1 MQFRSPTKT
10 GLAVLAAAGVLA
22 VLAANPASAA
32 DKIGVSM
39 PNIKGP
45 WFTPVL
51 YGISDEAKKLGY
63 DVVIQDAGG
72 YANVDK
78 QVSQFQNLVVQNVA
92 AILIDPAN
100 PASFNGAEKQAGAA
114 KIPVMG
120 ARGPVVA
127 RDVEASAAA
136 SSSHCNVGH

>member
-1 MQFRSPTKT
+1 MRSPGTLLI
-10 GLAVLAAAGVLA
+10 GVLALAAA
-22 VLAANPASAA
+22 NSASAA

-51 YGISDEAKKLGY
+51 YGISDEAKKFGY
-63 DVVIQDAGG
+63 DVTIQDAGG

-78 QVSQFQNLVVQNVA
+78 QVSQFSNLVVQKVA

-100 PASFNGAEKQAGAA
+100 PASFNASLQIFIVAMAESGVFGDGFHRQISPQMAA
-114 KIPVMG
+114 RNAFSM
-120 ARGPVVA
+120 
-127 RDVEASAAA
+127 
-136 SSSHCNVGH
+136 